1 MAVTVYLFGKDRRVR
16 APLGPGDA
24 VDLIHDENNHK
35 ITVSVSAKHAVKNGE
50 YIGFGCIDGHYRLFC
65 VTEALLDDDKRMID
79 VTATDAIVQ
88 EMKEVIIEDKQLL
101 DVNLTDAL
109 LSYVPDETWAVT
121 GDAPD
126 RMEKSRAYY
135 ATLWEM
141 LTTLEQLYEWKVDA
155 FYVFDGGAIV
165 EKELH
170 MRSAEP
176 IFRGRIF
183 QAGRDASKITVTK
196 SGRPITRLYGLGKST
211 GTEDEPSNL
220 TFADVVWSVADGDP
234 VDKPKGQ
241 TWVEDPDA
249 VAEEGVHTDKYVAQ
263 DAETA
268 EDLLQRTW
276 EELQKKKQPSVT
288 VKATVADMEM
298 VEGYTHQQIRLGDLV
313 AVVLREGTIVEAKI
327 IAIKRNYTRPWM
339 TTITIGEKA
348 ASIQTQ
354 VASLITSATHT
365 FERLTIHKNRFQEDE
380 ALIQLNA
387 EHIQLNATTI
397 IEHAEQI
404 ALIGEDSEQ
413 VKLVIDGVNDQ
424 IAAMAGTIQL
434 NADEIK
440 ANTQKIDAQADTITL
455 QAQEIALK
463 ASTTYVD
470 NLVAQFVT
478 AEELEAEILTVVDS
492 AYIEG
497 KLEAAILSVGGIVAG
512 YVDSDGVTANDVVTG
527 GLSVNGQEF
536 SAHSH
541 AVKVDGGT
549 VTLGEVSS
557 SGGSFNIAD
566 TQFYKDGV
574 SAAKDSVTL
583 TSKGWVGG
591 VTVVEASNGK
601 TINVSLPPFSSSGGD
616 VFSEEHK
623 TTVYFYTSSVPGPLM
638 SVEIDASSV
647 YEAGY
652 KAAKEAV
659 TVQGGITSI
668 TNTAANYMMAQGW
681 ANAMLDGEQLDYTT
695 FSGSQYF
702 PGLGQ

>member
-1 MAVTVYLFGKDRRVR
+1 MAVTVYLIGKDRRVR

-126 RMEKSRAYY
+126 RLEKSRAYY

-155 FYVFDGGAIV
+155 FYVFDGGGIV

-183 QAGRDASKITVTK
+183 QAGRDASKITVTR

-327 IAIKRNYTRPWM
+327 IAIKRNYTRPWL

-365 FERLTIHKNRFQEDE
+365 FERLTIHKNRFHEDE

-397 IEHAEQI
+397 LEHAEQI
-404 ALIGEDSEQ
+404 MLLAEENESVQLMLDGVSGTLSAQASKIIELESANGE
-413 VKLVIDGVNDQ
+413 VLLRLDGVNDTLTAQ
-424 IAAMAGTIQL
+424 A
-434 NADEIK
+434 NEIYLK
-440 ANTQKIDAQADTITL
+440 ANK
-455 QAQEIALK
+455 
-463 ASTTYVD
+463 TYVD
-470 NLVAQFVT
+470 NLVAEYVK
-478 AEELEAEILTVVDS
+478 AEDIETEILRVVNS
-492 AYIEG
+492 AYIEEI
-497 KLEAAILSVGGIVAG
+497 LEVADLRVGGMTAG
-512 YVDSDGVTANDVVTG
+512 FVSADGVEANDVV
-527 GLSVNGQEF
+527 
-536 SAHSH
+536 
-541 AVKVDGGT
+541 
-549 VTLGEVSS
+549 SS
-557 SGGSFNIAD
+557 SVTTGSLSIGGDTLYKTSLTVVTGIDVVTSLEGRVTAVQPIT
-566 TQFYKDGV
+566 TQFY
-574 SAAKDSVTL
+574 
-583 TSKGWVGG
+583 
-591 VTVVEASNGK
+591 
-601 TINVSLPPFSSSGGD
+601 
-616 VFSEEHK
+616 
-623 TTVYFYTSSVPGPLM
+623 YYT
-638 SVEIDASSV
+638 
-647 YEAGY
+647 
-652 KAAKEAV
+652 
-659 TVQGGITSI
+659 
-668 TNTAANYMMAQGW
+668 
-681 ANAMLDGEQLDYTT
+681 
-695 FSGSQYF
+695 
-702 PGLGQ
+702 